1 MAADSLAERGG
12 PMTIRNRLFIGNE
25 WCDPAGGGGFETF
38 DPATEEP
45 IARVAAAGPEDVAR
59 AVDAAARAMKG
70 EWGRMAPERRGE
82 LLERLADVIDAR
94 KDEIAALET
103 LDMGKPLRESLAN
116 VARSS
121 RTCRYYAG
129 AVDKHLGHSI
139 PVGHNAASFTV
150 HEPLGATAHI
160 TPWNYPFA
168 NACRSLPAA
177 LAAGCTV
184 VLKPASDTPLTT
196 LLLGELCAE
205 AGFPAGVVNVVTGGG
220 STAGA
225 ALAAHPGIRGITF
238 TGSVATGKRI
248 AALAAE
254 RIVPAV
260 LELGGKNPLI
270 VFGDADLEHA
280 VAQTIRGAYTNAG
293 QVCTSVSRVL
303 VERRVHAR
311 FVEALAAKVRALTVG
326 EGRGNPDIGP
336 LVSKAHYDTVASH
349 VRQARERD
357 GARLVAGGERAPGF
371 ARGWFWQPTLFDQVM
386 PDMAIAR
393 EEVFGPVLA
402 ILAFD
407 GEEEALAIANGLSL
421 GLTSGIFTRDLPR
434 AFRFARDLQAG
445 MVWINEWFLS
455 PVQTPH
461 GGVKESG
468 IGREQGMPALANYT
482 QMKTIGVRY

>member
-1 MAADSLAERGG
+1 MAMA
-12 PMTIRNRLFIGNE
+12 IRNRLFIDNE
-25 WCDPAGGGGFETF
+25 WRDGAEGRVFETF

-45 IARVAAAGPEDVAR
+45 IAAVAVAEPEDVAR
-59 AVDAAARAMKG
+59 AVDAAERAMKG

-82 LLERLADVIDAR
+82 LLERLAGLIDAR
-94 KDEIAALET
+94 REEIAALET

-129 AVDKHLGHSI
+129 AVDKHLGQSV

-205 AGFPAGVVNVVTGGG
+205 AGFPAGVVNVLTGGG
-220 STAGA
+220 GSVGA
-225 ALAAHPGIRGITF
+225 ALASHPGIRGITF
-238 TGSVATGKRI
+238 TGSVSTGRRI
-248 AALAAE
+248 AAMAAE
-254 RIVPAV
+254 RVVPTV

-270 VFGDADLEHA
+270 LFADADLDNA
-280 VAQTIRGAYTNAG
+280 VTQTLRGAYTNAG

-303 VERRVHAR
+303 VERRIHAN
-311 FVEALAAKVRALTVG
+311 FVEALAARVRGLTIG
-326 EGRGNPDIGP
+326 NGRDNPDIGP
-336 LVSKAHYDTVASH
+336 LVSRAHYDTVAGH
-349 VRQARERD
+349 VRVARERD
-357 GARLVAGGERAPGF
+357 GARLVAGGARAEGQP
-371 ARGWFWQPTLFDQVM
+371 RGWFWQPTLFDAVT
-386 PDMAIAR
+386 PDMSLAR
-393 EEVFGPVLA
+393 EEIFGPVLA
-402 ILAFD
+402 VIAFD
-407 GEEEALAIANGLSL
+407 DEAEALGIANGLSL
-421 GLTSGIFTRDLPR
+421 GLTSGIFTRDIQR

-468 IGREQGMPALANYT
+468 IGREQGLAALANYT
-482 QMKTIGVRY
+482 QSKTIGIRY